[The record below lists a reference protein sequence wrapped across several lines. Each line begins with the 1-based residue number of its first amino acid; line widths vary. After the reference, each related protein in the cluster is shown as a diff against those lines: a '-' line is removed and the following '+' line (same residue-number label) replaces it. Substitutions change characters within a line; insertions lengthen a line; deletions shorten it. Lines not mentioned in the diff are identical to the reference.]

1 MQSITRLLFTSG
13 ARRRLRPALGRLLVC
28 LGLLVGTFAV
38 AVPAQAHTAP
48 NSSSDFNGT
57 WPPAGSG
64 WQSPVA
70 NPAMPAQCGM
80 KVALLLDRST
90 SVDGYQS
97 QYNAAAAAIVNGLS
111 GSPSTVG
118 VWSFGTDSSAAG
130 STTYPALQ
138 FTSVAG
144 GPASAGATAVKSKVT
159 QITNTIGTSIQYTSY
174 EAGLAAVKAGANTT
188 PDLVIMLTDGAPT
201 THTGGGTNADV
212 ENADVDGGIL
222 SANAIK
228 TWSSGPSRT
237 RLMAVGIGDGVA
249 AGTDAEKVLQLITG
263 STKFTGSNIA
273 TADYLLTSFQDAA
286 TALGQLAK
294 SLCQAN
300 VTIEKRASTMAAP
313 TAYGESTR
321 ANGWTFSSAPAA
333 TAVTPANQQ
342 TGAVDGING
351 RVRYTYDVTGP
362 TDITITEAGQGGFT
376 LQGIECTKATPNGA
390 VAMPGS
396 RNGNAYT
403 VTGVQPTDA
412 ITCIFKN
419 QPVFID
425 LSVTKTDGV
434 ASAVPGQV
442 LDYSIGYA
450 NAADATATATNVV
463 LTETVPANTTYVASG
478 SSAWSCA
485 DGAGAGT
492 TCTFAVGSLAPGAS
506 GIAQFKVKVVNPVG
520 ADVSSITNTVTVAG
534 SGTERDLA
542 DQTATD
548 VDGIDGMVDL
558 TVTKTDNKTTTV
570 PGATNTYVISASTTG
585 TKVATGVVLT
595 ETVPANSTFLPGA
608 SSAGWSCLPGNAA
621 GATCTLALPD
631 LVPGAA
637 AVTRSFAVQVAN
649 AVPAD
654 VGTIENTVTI
664 AGTNETPSAP
674 LPNSASDVDA
684 LDTTIDLTVTKS
696 DGGVTAEPGDTV
708 AYTIGYRNE
717 GDQVAPGVVLTET
730 VPAHTTFLAAGSPGW
745 DCNGAAAGTGD
756 GAAAGT
762 TCTYAVGSLS
772 PSGAA
777 TAVTFSVKVA
787 GTLPVSIDSTSNT
800 VTIAGTNEDDPD
812 ELTNTATDTTPLDA
826 APVIE
831 VAKTDGVTTASPG
844 DALLYTITVQNTG
857 NQDATGVVVSETV
870 PEHTSFLAGDLAN
883 TGWTKV
889 GDSYLK
895 VVDIAAGQSVVLT
908 FKVQVDASVPASAD
922 TVDNLVTACLGDDC
936 DEGDDT
942 DELVADPEL
951 SVTKD
956 DGVAVAGPGDTLS
969 YDIDYANTGDRE
981 ATDLVLTETV
991 PAYTSADPAVLAGR
1005 GWDCDDVVP
1014 GTAGVLEA
1022 GSTCRK
1028 EIGDLDGDADG
1039 SATFVVTVDAVV
1051 PVGAQNVVN
1060 VVGLVDG
1067 EETVDTDDDV
1077 DELTHAAGIAVEKT
1091 DGVASATAGDV
1102 LTYVISVKNTGSR
1115 DAVGVSV
1122 AEAVP
1127 EHTQLVENGDGNAAW
1142 TDVLGVLV
1150 QTVDIPAGET
1160 LELRFTVRVDAPLA
1174 AGAEEIVNTVV
1185 ACLDEATCD
1194 EDEDVDDLV
1203 AAPDLSVTKTDGDAT
1218 ARPGDEVTYTIAY
1231 ANKGNQ
1237 DATGVVLTETVPTGS
1252 TFVGPD
1258 TWACVGTTCTFEV
1271 GELPAGGSGSVSFRV
1286 RVITTVPAGQAQ
1298 LDNIVVI
1305 DDDGENGD
1313 DPTPADNT
1321 ARDVTPIVRPT
1332 EVLPNV
1338 ITPTQPTPA
1347 PQVAARD
1354 LPRTGGDA
1362 DHLLVLAGLLT
1373 ILGGLLLMAESVA
1386 APRRPGRRHVR

>member
-1 MQSITRLLFTSG
+1 MRSTTPRALSTRS
-13 ARRRLRPALGRLLVC
+13 ARAALGRLLVC
-28 LGLLVGTFAV
+28 FGLLVGLFSIT
-38 AVPAQAHTAP
+38 VPAEAHTAP
-48 NSSSDFNGT
+48 EASADFSGT
-57 WPPAGSG
+57 WPPAGTG
-64 WQSPVA
+64 WQGPIA
-70 NPAMPAQCGM
+70 NPAMPAACGM
-80 KVALLLDRST
+80 RVALLLDRST
-90 SVDGYQS
+90 SIEGHQS

-111 GSPSTVG
+111 GSPSSVG
-118 VWSFGTDSSAAG
+118 VWSFGTDSSSGGTA
-130 STTYPALQ
+130 TYPAIA

-144 GPASAGATAVKSKVT
+144 GPTSVGAMAVKSKITQVT
-159 QITNTIGTSIQYTSY
+159 NAIGSGTQYTNY
-174 EAGLAAVKAGANTT
+174 EAGLAAVRAGAGAA
-188 PDLVIMLTDGAPT
+188 PDLVVMLTDGAPT
-201 THTGGGTNADV
+201 THNGASSLTVDV
-212 ENADVDGGIL
+212 ANADVDGGIL
-222 SANAIK
+222 SANAVK
-228 TWSSGPSRT
+228 AWSADPART
-237 RLMAVGIGDGVA
+237 RLFAVGIGSGVG
-249 AGTDAEKVLQLITG
+249 AGTNAEKVLQLITG
-263 STKFTGSNIA
+263 PTKFDGANIS
-273 TADYLLTSFQDAA
+273 TADYLLTSFEGAA

-294 SLCQAN
+294 SLCQAT
-300 VTIEKRASTMAAP
+300 VTVEKRASSTAAP
-313 TAYGESTR
+313 TSYGPGTR
-321 ANGWTFSSAPAA
+321 TNGWGFASTPAA
-333 TAVTPANQQ
+333 AAVTPADQQ
-342 TGAVDGING
+342 TGIVDGISG

-362 TDITITEAGQGGFT
+362 TDITITETLKSGFT

-390 VAMPGS
+390 VVVPGT

-403 VTGVQPTDA
+403 LTGVQPTDA
-412 ITCIFKN
+412 ITCLFKN
-419 QPVFID
+419 QPIFVD

-434 ASAVPGQV
+434 TTAVPGQV
-442 LDYSIGYA
+442 LDYTITYA
-450 NAADATATATNVV
+450 NASDAVIVATGVV
-463 LTETVPANTTYVASG
+463 LTEVVPQNTTYVAAG

-485 DGAGAGT
+485 DGAPAGT
-492 TCTFAVGSLAPGAS
+492 VCTLAVSDLAPGAVGS
-506 GIAQFKVKVVNPVG
+506 AHFKVKVVNPIA
-520 ADVSSITNTVTVAG
+520 ADVTAIANTVTIAG
-534 SGTERDLA
+534 PGYERDLE

-548 VDGIDGMVDL
+548 VDGIDGFVDL
-558 TVTKTDNKTTTV
+558 TVTKTDGKTSTE
-570 PGATNTYVISASTTG
+570 PGATNTYVISASTSG
-585 TKVATGVVLT
+585 SKVATGVVLT
-595 ETVPANSTFLPGA
+595 ETVPANSTFLPA
-608 SSAGWSCLPGNAA
+608 TSSPGWSCLPGNAA

-637 AVTRSFAVQVAN
+637 AITRSFAVQVAD

-654 VGTIENTVTI
+654 VSIIENTVTI
-664 AGTNETPSAP
+664 AGANETPSAP

-696 DGGVTAEPGDTV
+696 DGGVIAEPGDTV
-708 AYTIGYRNE
+708 AYTIGYRND
-717 GDQVAPGVVLTET
+717 GDQVATGVVLTET

-762 TCTYAVGSLS
+762 ICTYAVGSLS

-777 TAVTFSVKVA
+777 TAVTFSVTVA

-826 APVIE
+826 AAVIE
-831 VAKTDGVTTASPG
+831 VAKTDGVTSASPG

-857 NQDATGVVVSETV
+857 NQDAAGVVVRETV
-870 PEHTSFLAGDLAN
+870 PEHTSFLADDPAN

-889 GDSYLK
+889 GDAYLK
-895 VVDIAAGQSVVLT
+895 AMDIAAGQSVVLT
-908 FKVQVDASVPASAD
+908 FKVQVDASVPANAD
-922 TVDNLVTACLGDDC
+922 TIDNLVTACLGEDC

-991 PAYTSADPAVLAGR
+991 PAYTSADPAVLAGL
-1005 GWDCDDVVP
+1005 GWDCDDSVP

-1028 EIGDLDGDADG
+1028 DIGDLDGDADG
-1039 SATFVVTVDAVV
+1039 SATFVVSVDDVV
-1051 PVGAQNVVN
+1051 PVDAQTVVN
-1060 VVGLVDG
+1060 LVGLVDG

-1077 DELTHAAGIAVEKT
+1077 DELTHAAGISVEKT
-1091 DGVASATAGDV
+1091 DGVASASAGDV
-1102 LTYVISVKNTGSR
+1102 LTYVISVTNTGSR

-1122 AEAVP
+1122 AETVP

-1150 QTVDIPAGET
+1150 QIVDIPAGET
-1160 LELRFTVRVDAPLA
+1160 VELRFTVQVDAPLA

-1203 AAPDLSVTKTDGDAT
+1203 AAPDLSVTKTDGGAT

-1237 DATGVVLTETVPTGS
+1237 DATGVVLTETVPPGS

-1258 TWACVGTTCTFEV
+1258 TWTCVGTTCTFVV
-1271 GELPAGGSGSVSFRV
+1271 GELPAGGTGSVSFRV
-1286 RVITTVPAGQAQ
+1286 RVSTTVPAAQAQ
-1298 LDNIVVI
+1298 LDNLVVI

-1313 DPTPADNT
+1313 DPIPADNT
-1321 ARDVTPIVRPT
+1321 GRDTTPLVRPT
-1332 EVLPNV
+1332 EVLPRV
-1338 ITPTQPTPA
+1338 ITQAPA
-1347 PQVAARD
+1347 PQVAAQD

-1373 ILGGLLLMAESVA
+1373 IAGGLLLMAESTA
-1386 APRRPGRRHVR
+1386 AHRRSARRTLR